1 MHHHRGDKRR
11 MSSHFFPRLRER
23 NTLAIRNFVVLV
35 GTFATAWIVEDV
47 YAIAILA
54 QLEPQPQLGNLG
66 IDYIWAPD
74 QHWPSNLLV
83 DSNLC
88 GAQNPLIFTL
98 GVGNSLGG
106 ASRNCEDRL
115 HRQTRL
121 VHKTGQPVPIGP
133 EVLYWADR
141 YTGVHCSLR
150 DRRRNVGDEAR
161 IERARD
167 QIVGAERRCRLS
179 IGLRHQLGWLGLSN
193 LGERPNCCKLH
204 LLVDRRGAAVK
215 RAAEDEGKA

>member
-98 GVGNSLGG
+98 GVGNSLRG

-133 EVLYWADR
+133 EVLYFGGGHTRGPWR
-141 YTGVHCSLR
+141 P
-150 DRRRNVGDEAR
+150 RRR
-161 IERARD
+161 
-167 QIVGAERRCRLS
+167 
-179 IGLRHQLGWLGLSN
+179 
-193 LGERPNCCKLH
+193 P
-204 LLVDRRGAAVK
+204 RRG
-215 RAAEDEGKA
+215 GG